1 METVAFLS
9 IKPNRVSQQIAEQIR
24 NLILEGKLK
33 PGDKLPS
40 ERELSK
46 RIGVGRLSLR
56 EGLRILE
63 SSGIL
68 RTQYGVHSGT
78 YVAKIGLEHLT
89 EKFSD
94 MFKLSDFSIDQL
106 TEARLEIALINLKYF
121 MKRGNKEEIQELE
134 TCLQEIERLLKSGL
148 QAREQNLVFHQLI
161 AKGSKNPVFISLH
174 NALLDILRHF
184 LSQFSSPPE
193 HSKKVLEGKKDILR
207 YIKENNLEKALS
219 AMEKHIRYTGKGT
232 KSLIKRTVKINSQT

>member
-1 METVAFLS
+1 MEHVEFLS
-9 IKPNRVSQQIAEQIR
+9 VRPNRVSHQVAEQIK
-24 NLILEGKLK
+24 NLILGGKLK

-46 RIGVGRLSLR
+46 VIGVGRLSLR

-63 SSGIL
+63 ASGIVKT
-68 RTQYGVHSGT
+68 RYGVHSGT
-78 YVAKIGLEHLT
+78 YVTKIGLEHLT

-94 MFKLSDFSIDQL
+94 MLKLSDVSIDQL

-121 MKRGNKEEIQELE
+121 IKRGSKEDIQGLE
-134 TCLQEIERLLKSGL
+134 RCVREIERLLKSGF
-148 QAREQNLVFHQLI
+148 QTREQNLLFHQLI

-184 LSQFSSPPE
+184 LSKFSSPPE
-193 HSKKVLEGKKDILR
+193 HSKKILEGKKNILK
-207 YIKENNLEKALS
+207 YIKEKNFQKASS
-219 AMEKHIRYTGKGT
+219 AMEIHIRYAGRRSKSIIENT
-232 KSLIKRTVKINSQT
+232 KKIR